1 MLNRMVLLAHPDDE
15 MLCLPFLIEQG
26 AKDFQQD
33 FFVYLTVNSLPE
45 GRVNESRKAVELLD
59 REVRKSELVELD
71 FSLRDG
77 FSWQDF
83 KGEDLSGLS
92 RIVQDLNIDT
102 ILTFAYEGGHQ
113 DHDLANV
120 ISKALQKK
128 SGVNV
133 TEFSGYRKHSL
144 LPFFVVCSPVFKVS
158 RLVFSRSKAL
168 RLFFSLA
175 MIHKSQFRVWCLLSP
190 PIVGKLLTGS
200 IFTTQT
206 TPSFSTPNGV
216 KHLYELR
223 GKAQRSSVESA
234 ILKLL

>member
-1 MLNRMVLLAHPDDE
+1 MLNRLILLAHPDDE

-26 AKDFQQD
+26 AKEFQQD
-33 FFVYLTVNSLPE
+33 FFIYLTVNSLTE
-45 GRVNESRKAVELLD
+45 GRLNESRKAVELLD
-59 REVRKSELVELD
+59 RQVRKSELVKLD

-77 FSWQDF
+77 LSWEDF
-83 KGEDLSGLS
+83 KDENLGSLS
-92 RIVQDLNIDT
+92 RIVHDLNIDT

-120 ISKALQKK
+120 ISKALQKRT
-128 SGVNV
+128 GVNV

-158 RLVFSRSKAL
+158 RLIFSRSKAL

-206 TPSFSTPNGV
+206 TPFLSIPNGV

-223 GKAQRSSVESA
+223 GKAQRGSVESA

>member
-1 MLNRMVLLAHPDDE
+1 MLNRLVLLAHPDDE

-26 AKDFQQD
+26 AKEFQQD

-59 REVRKSELVELD
+59 KVVRKSELVKLD

-77 FSWQDF
+77 FGWQDF
-83 KGEDLSGLS
+83 KVEDLYSLS
-92 RIVQDLNIDT
+92 RIVQDLKINT

-113 DHDLANV
+113 DHDLASV

-128 SGVNV
+128 YGVNV
-133 TEFSGYRKHSL
+133 IEFSGYRKHSIM
-144 LPFFVVCSPVFKVS
+144 PFFVVCSPVFKVS
-158 RLVFSRSKAL
+158 RLTFSRSKVL

-223 GKAQRSSVESA
+223 GKAQRESVESA

>member
-15 MLCLPFLIEQG
+15 MLCLPFLIERG
-26 AKDFQQD
+26 AKEFRQD
-33 FFVYLTVNSLPE
+33 FFIYLTVNSLSE
-45 GRVNESRKAVELLD
+45 SRVNESRKAVELLD
-59 REVRKSELVELD
+59 RKVRKSELVNLD

-83 KGEDLSGLS
+83 KAEDLGSLS
-92 RIVQDLNIDT
+92 RTVQDLNIDT

-144 LPFFVVCSPVFKVS
+144 SPFFVVCSPVFKVS

-190 PIVGKLLTGS
+190 PIIGKLLTGS

-206 TPSFSTPNGV
+206 TPSVSTPNGV
-216 KHLYELR
+216 KFLYELR
-223 GKAQRSSVESA
+223 GKAQRGSVESA

>member
-1 MLNRMVLLAHPDDE
+1 MLNRLVLLAHPDDE

-26 AKDFQQD
+26 AKEFQQD
-33 FFVYLTVNSLPE
+33 FFIYLTVNSLTE
-45 GRVNESRKAVELLD
+45 GRLNESRKAVELLD
-59 REVRKSELVELD
+59 RKVRKSELVKLD

-83 KGEDLSGLS
+83 KAEDLGSLS
-92 RIVQDLNIDT
+92 RTVQDLNIDT

-128 SGVNV
+128 YGVNV

-144 LPFFVVCSPVFKVS
+144 SPFFVVCSPVFKVS

-168 RLFFSLA
+168 RLFFSLT

-190 PIVGKLLTGS
+190 PIIGKLLTGS

-206 TPSFSTPNGV
+206 TPFVSTPNGV
-216 KHLYELR
+216 KFLYELR
-223 GKAQRSSVESA
+223 GKAQRGSVESA

>member
-1 MLNRMVLLAHPDDE
+1 MLNRLVLLAHPDDE

-26 AKDFQQD
+26 AKEFQQD
-33 FFVYLTVNSLPE
+33 FFVYLTVNSLAE

-59 REVRKSELVELD
+59 KVVRKSELVKLD

-77 FSWQDF
+77 LSWQDF
-83 KGEDLSGLS
+83 KTEDLCSLS
-92 RIVQDLNIDT
+92 RVVQDLHIDT

-128 SGVNV
+128 CDVNV
-133 TEFSGYRKHSL
+133 IEFSGYRKHSSI
-144 LPFFVVCSPVFKVS
+144 PFFVVCSPVFKVS
-158 RLVFSRSKAL
+158 RVVFSRLKAL

-190 PIVGKLLTGS
+190 PIVGKLLTSS

-206 TPSFSTPNGV
+206 KPSFSSPNGV

-223 GKAQRSSVESA
+223 GKAQRGSVESA
-234 ILKLL
+234 LLKLL